1 MNPRDDSTQRLH
13 DERGFCVEPDP
24 HLRAIPNSPRTGRDP
39 AGRCAGVSLGGAAN
53 VFLFPR
59 LTVVKEPEK
68 PGGHASCFM
77 GFS

>member
-13 DERGFCVEPDP
+13 DRRSFCVEPGP
-24 HLRAIPNSPRTGRDP
+24 HLPNSPSTGRDP

-53 VFLFPR
+53 VFLFDH

-77 GFS
+77 GFF